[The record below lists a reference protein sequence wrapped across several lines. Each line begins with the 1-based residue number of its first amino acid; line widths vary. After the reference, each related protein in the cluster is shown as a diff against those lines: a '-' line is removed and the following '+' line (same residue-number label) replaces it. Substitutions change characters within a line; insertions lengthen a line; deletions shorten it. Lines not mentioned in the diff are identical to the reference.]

1 MLDVDAIRRQFP
13 ALDRRLAGQP
23 VLFADNAATSLKPQ
37 QVIDAVTRYYTELS
51 VNVHRGVNLLAEET
65 ERLYERARRQVA
77 RLINAR
83 ADEIVFVR
91 NTTEAIHLAAHLA
104 GLIPEDEVLC
114 SLGEHHSNFLPWQVH
129 GKLNTVAP
137 GDDGVIAADLMI
149 RRIRP
154 STRLV
159 ALHQVSNVT
168 GAVQPI
174 TEILAAARE
183 QGTLTLVDGAQS
195 VPHLPVDVKALDCDF
210 LAFSGHKMLGPSGT
224 GVLYARRKILADG
237 QPMLYGGGMVERVTT
252 RRFETLP
259 APQKYEAGTPNIE
272 GTLGLGAAAAFLRQI
287 GMENVYRHSRELAE
301 ALARELEGIPGLEI
315 KPVRLPH
322 ERIAIACFTIR
333 GLGAEDVAMML
344 SQRFGILVR
353 SGRHCA
359 EPLIRHLGG
368 ENLCRIS
375 LYLYN
380 TLDEVATIGSAL
392 RSLCSMFR

>member
-1 MLDVDAIRRQFP
+1 MLDADAIRQEFP
-13 ALDRRLAGQP
+13 ALERRLDDQP
-23 VLFADNAATSLKPQ
+23 VLFADNAATSLKPR

-104 GLIPEDEVLC
+104 GFTPEDEVLC

-129 GKLNTVAP
+129 GKLDTVAP
-137 GDDGVIAADLMI
+137 RGDGVIDADTMI

-154 STRLV
+154 HTRLI

-174 TEILAAARE
+174 AKILVAARE
-183 QGTLTLVDGAQS
+183 KGVRTLVDGAQS
-195 VPHLPVDVKALDCDF
+195 VPHLPVDVKALGCDF
-210 LAFSGHKMLGPSGT
+210 LAFSGHKMLGPSGI
-224 GVLYARRKILADG
+224 GVLFARREILAAG
-237 QPMLYGGGMVERVTT
+237 QPMLYGGGMVERVT
-252 RRFETLP
+252 RDRLETLP
-259 APQKYEAGTPNIE
+259 APQRYEAGTPNIE
-272 GTLGLGAAAAFLRQI
+272 GTLGLGAAAAFLRRL
-287 GMENVYRHSRELAE
+287 GMEDVYRHSRELADG
-301 ALARELEGIPGLEI
+301 LARELEGIPGLEI
-315 KPVRLPH
+315 KPGRLPH
-322 ERIAIACFTIR
+322 ERIAIACFTVR

-380 TLDEVATIGSAL
+380 TLDEVTAIGRAL
-392 RSLCSMFR
+392 RSLCGMFR